1 MSEPNATGVLSSTK
15 LPTLGV
21 SLQGTTLGAL
31 VVIFLQVKSYF
42 DEQDRQTEANRV
54 EIDRKIT
61 GVDEKVGELTTEMAR
76 LNKIGDGV
84 ENLRGE
90 VGDLRIAIAALEK
103 RLALAEA
110 CAKDRRRCQP

>member
-1 MSEPNATGVLSSTK
+1 MTEPSATSTSTK

-42 DEQDRQTEANRV
+42 DEQDRQNEENRI

-61 GVDEKVGELTTEMAR
+61 GVDDKVGELAQEMVK
-76 LNKIGDGV
+76 LNKLGDGV
-84 ENLRGE
+84 ENLRTE
-90 VGDLRIAIAALEK
+90 VGDLRTAIAALEK

-110 CAKDRRRCQP
+110 CARDRRRCSP